1 MKYEIAVEGIYIE
14 SSTFMPYILGKR
26 NFYNYNMVMSYLLF
40 ILVFLVF
47 PGFQGSVIGHKCFK
61 VFEKYTKLNGAEYY
75 ELNSQ
80 KENSI

>member
-1 MKYEIAVEGIYIE
+1 
-14 SSTFMPYILGKR
+14 
-26 NFYNYNMVMSYLLF
+26 MVMSYLLF
-40 ILVFLVF
+40 ILGFLVF
-47 PGFQGSVIGHKCFK
+47 PGFQGSVTGHKCFK

>member
-1 MKYEIAVEGIYIE
+1 
-14 SSTFMPYILGKR
+14 
-26 NFYNYNMVMSYLLF
+26 MSYLLF
-40 ILVFLVF
+40 ILGFLVF
-47 PGFQGSVIGHKCFK
+47 PEFQGSVTSHKCFE

>member
-1 MKYEIAVEGIYIE
+1 M
-14 SSTFMPYILGKR
+14 
-26 NFYNYNMVMSYLLF
+26 MSYLLF
-40 ILVFLVF
+40 ILGFLVF
-47 PGFQGSVIGHKCFK
+47 PEFQGSVTSHKCFE

>member
-1 MKYEIAVEGIYIE
+1 MYFRRKEFLQLHI
-14 SSTFMPYILGKR
+14 
-26 NFYNYNMVMSYLLF
+26 VMSYLLF
-40 ILVFLVF
+40 ILGFLVF
-47 PGFQGSVIGHKCFK
+47 PEFQGSVTSHKCFE